1 MLFKLSIKN
10 MKKSLKDYAI
20 YFITLVLG
28 VAVFY
33 MFNSLD
39 SQEAMLQVSSSTKQM
54 IQLMINMLSMV
65 SVFIAVILG
74 LLIVYAN
81 NFLINRRKKEFGIYM
96 TLGMGKRQIS
106 KILFIETI
114 FVGIISLAIGL
125 VLGIFASQFMSILVA
140 KLFQA
145 DMSKFEFVFSKDAC
159 IKTCIYFAVM
169 YLAVLLFNAFTIS
182 RYKLINLLTA
192 VKKNEQI
199 KMKNPIVCIIVFIIA
214 AVGLGYA
221 YWMVTKGIFSMK
233 DINETTRAIG
243 LSVLIGVIGTILT
256 FWSFSGLILKLVQA
270 KRSTYL
276 KGTNMFVLRQ
286 LHNKIN
292 TTVISMSVICLML
305 FMTITALS
313 SSIALKNSMQADV
326 EKMTPV
332 DLNLC
337 KTAYLPEK
345 TVDSNGKEIS
355 YTKELREDSQKA
367 ISYTLTENGF
377 DMKNLKDVIE
387 VPIYEKDGFTWEET
401 LGKTSNPIK
410 EQYPRMKLDTLEQIM
425 KLSDYNKIAK
435 LYGNEQYS
443 LKEDEYIIVCNY
455 EGIANIRNF
464 GLRENTIINLNGK
477 EYKPKYNECKDGF
490 IQISTSKTNVGIIL
504 VPDSC
509 NLGKKEQKLW
519 FLAANYNAKT
529 DEEKEQIGK
538 MFTRDESNLL
548 QKLNS
553 QNSTLEGETKISII
567 ESSVGLSI
575 IIVFIAIY
583 LGIIFLI
590 ASCAILAL
598 KQLTESSDNK
608 QRYVILRKIGCDEK
622 MINQA
627 LFRQIGIFFGLPLV
641 LAIIHSIFGI
651 QFAMSIFETLASKE
665 QLLPSIIVTA
675 IVIGIIYGCYFLATY
690 IGSKNII
697 KDEE

>member
-1 MLFKLSIKN
+1 
-10 MKKSLKDYAI
+10 
-20 YFITLVLG
+20 
-28 VAVFY
+28 

-54 IQLMINMLSMV
+54 IKLMINMLSMV
-65 SVFIAVILG
+65 SVFIAVVLG

-106 KILFIETI
+106 KILLIETV

-125 VLGIFASQFMSILVA
+125 ILGIFASQFMSILVA

-145 DMSKFEFVFSKDAC
+145 DMSKFEFVFSKNAC

-169 YLAVLLFNAFTIS
+169 YLAVLFFNAFTIS
-182 RYKLINLLTA
+182 KYKLINLLTA
-192 VKKNEQI
+192 VKKNEKI
-199 KMKNPIVCIIVFIIA
+199 KMKNPIVCIIVFILA

-221 YWMVTKGIFSMK
+221 YWMVTKGIFKMTNA
-233 DINETTRAIG
+233 DETIRAVGI
-243 LSVLIGVIGTILT
+243 SVLIGIIGTVLV
-256 FWSFSGLILKLVQA
+256 FWSFSGLVLRLVQA
-270 KRSTYL
+270 KKSIYL

-292 TTVISMSVICLML
+292 TTVISISVICLML

-313 SSIALKNSMQADV
+313 SSIALKNSMQADI

-332 DLNLC
+332 DLNLY
-337 KTAYLPEK
+337 KTANLPEQ
-345 TVDSNGKEIS
+345 TVDSNGNEM
-355 YTKELREDSQKA
+355 YTKELQEDSKKC
-367 ISYTLTENGF
+367 ISYTLTQNGF
-377 DMKNLKDVIE
+377 DMNNLKDIIE
-387 VPIYEKDGFTWEET
+387 APIYMLDGLTWETT
-401 LGKTSNPIK
+401 LGESLPQVKKQFPM
-410 EQYPRMKLDTLEQIM
+410 MKLETPEQIM
-425 KLSDYNKIAK
+425 KISDYNKIAK

-443 LKEDEYIIVCNY
+443 LEDDEYIIICNY
-455 EGIANIRNF
+455 ENIANIRNL
-464 GLRENTIINLNGK
+464 GLKENTVINLK
-477 EYKPKYNECKDGF
+477 EKNYKPKYNECKDGF
-490 IQISTSKTNVGIIL
+490 VQISTSHTNVGIIL

-509 NLGKKEQKLW
+509 NLGEKDQQLW
-519 FLAANYNAKT
+519 FLAANYNAKND
-529 DEEKEQIGK
+529 DEKKEIEKIFSRE
-538 MFTRDESNLL
+538 DSSLV
-548 QKLNS
+548 QKLNNK
-553 QNSTLEGETKISII
+553 NSTLDGESKISIV
-567 ESSVGLSI
+567 EASVGLST

-608 QRYVILRKIGCDEK
+608 QRYIILRKIGCDEK

-627 LFRQIGIFFGLPLV
+627 LIRQIGIFFVLPLL

-651 QFAMSIFETLASKE
+651 QFAMSIFEILASKE
-665 QLLPSIIVTA
+665 QLLPSVIATV
-675 IVIGIIYGCYFLATY
+675 IVIGVIYGCYFLATY

-697 KDEE
+697 KEEE

>member
-10 MKKSLKDYAI
+10 MEKSFKDYAI

-54 IQLMINMLSMV
+54 IQLMINMLGMV

-145 DMSKFEFVFSKDAC
+145 DMSKFEFVFSKNAC
-159 IKTCIYFAVM
+159 VKTCIYFAIM

-182 RYKLINLLTA
+182 KYKLINLLTV
-192 VKKNEQI
+192 VKKNEKI
-199 KMKNPIVCIIVFIIA
+199 KMKNPIVCVIVFIISA
-214 AVGLGYA
+214 IGLGYA
-221 YWMVTKGIFSMK
+221 YWIVTKGIFKMTNV
-233 DINETTRAIG
+233 NETTKAVEI
-243 LSVLIGVIGTILT
+243 SVLLGVVGTILI

-270 KRSTYL
+270 KKSTYL

-292 TTVISMSVICLML
+292 TNVISMSVICLML

-332 DLNLC
+332 DLNLY
-337 KTAYLPEK
+337 KTANLPEQ
-345 TVDSNGKEIS
+345 TLDSNGKKI
-355 YTKELREDSQKA
+355 YTQELQEDSKKC
-367 ISYTLTENGF
+367 ISYTLTQNGF
-377 DMKNLKDVIE
+377 DMNNLKDVIE
-387 VPIYEKDGFTWEET
+387 TPIYVVDGLTWETT
-401 LGKTSNPIK
+401 LGDAVSHVKKQFPM
-410 EQYPRMKLDTLEQIM
+410 MKLETPEQVM
-425 KLSDYNKIAK
+425 KISDYNKIAK

-443 LKEDEYIIVCNY
+443 LEDDEYIIICNY
-455 EGIANIRNF
+455 ENIANIRNL
-464 GLRENTIINLNGK
+464 GLKENTIINLK
-477 EYKPKYNECKDGF
+477 EKIYKPKYNECKDGF
-490 IQISTSKTNVGIIL
+490 IQISTSHTNVGIIL

-509 NLGKKEQKLW
+509 NLGEKEQNLW

-529 DEEKEQIGK
+529 DDEKKKIEENFSRE
-538 MFTRDESNLL
+538 DSSLV
-548 QKLNS
+548 QKLNNK
-553 QNSTLEGETKISII
+553 NSTLDGESKISII
-567 ESSVGLSI
+567 ESSVGLST

-608 QRYVILRKIGCDEK
+608 QRYIILRKIGCDEK

-627 LFRQIGIFFGLPLV
+627 LFRQIGIFFALPLI
-641 LAIIHSIFGI
+641 LAMIHSIFGI
-651 QFAMSIFETLASKE
+651 QFAMAIFETLASKE
-665 QLLPSIIVTA
+665 QLLPSVIVTA
-675 IVIGIIYGCYFLATY
+675 IVIGVIYGCYFLATY

>member
-10 MKKSLKDYAI
+10 IKKSFKDYAI

-54 IQLMINMLSMV
+54 IQLMINMLGMV
-65 SVFIAVILG
+65 SIFIAVILG

-159 IKTCIYFAVM
+159 VKTCIYFAVM
-169 YLAVLLFNAFTIS
+169 YVAVLLFNAFTIS

-199 KMKNPIVCIIVFIIA
+199 KMKNPIACIIVFIIA

-243 LSVLIGVIGTILT
+243 ISVLLGVVGTILM

-332 DLNLC
+332 DLNLY

-345 TVDSNGKEIS
+345 TVDSNGKETT
-355 YTKELREDSQKA
+355 YTEELKEDSQKA
-367 ISYTLTENGF
+367 ISYTLAKNGF

-387 VPIYEKDGFTWEET
+387 VPIYEEDEFTWEET
-401 LGKTSNPIK
+401 LGGSS
-410 EQYPRMKLDTLEQIM
+410 EQVKKQFPMMKLDTLEQIM
-425 KLSDYNKIAK
+425 KISDYNKIAK

-443 LKEDEYIIVCNY
+443 LKNDEYIIICNY
-455 EGIANIRNF
+455 EGIANIRNI
-464 GLRENTIINLNGK
+464 GLKEDTIINLNGK
-477 EYKPKYNECKDGF
+477 DYKPKYGECKDGF
-490 IQISTSKTNVGIIL
+490 IQISTSETNVGIIL
-504 VPDSC
+504 VPDNC
-509 NLGKKEQKLW
+509 NFIEKEQKLW
-519 FLAANYNAKT
+519 FLVANYNAKT
-529 DEEKEQIGK
+529 DEEKEQIEK
-538 MFTRDESNLL
+538 VLTSDKSSLV
-548 QKLNS
+548 QKLN
-553 QNSTLEGETKISII
+553 NENNTLEGITKISII
-567 ESSVGLSI
+567 ESSVGLST

-598 KQLTESSDNK
+598 KQLTESSDNR
-608 QRYVILRKIGCDEK
+608 QRYIILRKIGCDEK

>member
-10 MKKSLKDYAI
+10 IKKSFKDYAI

-54 IQLMINMLSMV
+54 IQLMINMLGMV
-65 SVFIAVILG
+65 SIFIAVILG

-159 IKTCIYFAVM
+159 VKTCIYFAVM
-169 YLAVLLFNAFTIS
+169 YVAVLLFNAFTIS
-182 RYKLINLLTA
+182 RYKLINLLTV

-199 KMKNPIVCIIVFIIA
+199 KMKNPIACIIVFIIA

-243 LSVLIGVIGTILT
+243 ISVLLGVVGTILV

-332 DLNLC
+332 DLNLY

-345 TVDSNGKEIS
+345 TVDSNGKETT
-355 YTKELREDSQKA
+355 YTEELKEDSQKA
-367 ISYTLTENGF
+367 ISYTLAKNGF

-387 VPIYEKDGFTWEET
+387 VPIYEEDEFTWEET
-401 LGKTSNPIK
+401 LGESS
-410 EQYPRMKLDTLEQIM
+410 EQVKKQFPMMKLDTLEQIM
-425 KLSDYNKIAK
+425 KISDYNKIAT

-443 LKEDEYIIVCNY
+443 LKNDEYIIICNY

-464 GLRENTIINLNGK
+464 GLREKTIINLNGK

-509 NLGKKEQKLW
+509 DFGEKEQKLW

-529 DEEKEQIGK
+529 DEEKEQIEK
-538 MFTRDESNLL
+538 RLTSDESR
-548 QKLNS
+548 
-553 QNSTLEGETKISII
+553 
-567 ESSVGLSI
+567 
-575 IIVFIAIY
+575 
-583 LGIIFLI
+583 LG
-590 ASCAILAL
+590 
-598 KQLTESSDNK
+598 KK
-608 QRYVILRKIGCDEK
+608 
-622 MINQA
+622 
-627 LFRQIGIFFGLPLV
+627 
-641 LAIIHSIFGI
+641 
-651 QFAMSIFETLASKE
+651 
-665 QLLPSIIVTA
+665 
-675 IVIGIIYGCYFLATY
+675 
-690 IGSKNII
+690 
-697 KDEE
+697 